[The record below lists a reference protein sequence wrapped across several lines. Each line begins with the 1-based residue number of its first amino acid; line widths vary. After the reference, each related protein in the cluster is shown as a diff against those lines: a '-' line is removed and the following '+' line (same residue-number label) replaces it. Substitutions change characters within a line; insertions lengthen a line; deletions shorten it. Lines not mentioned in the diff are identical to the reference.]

1 MPASLF
7 LSDGQ
12 PMAAPGLA
20 TRAQATAKGDM
31 LFRYG
36 EPTSVRPT
44 YPSMEALG
52 QGLSISK
59 SLPEVLASGERAMIA
74 A

>member
-1 MPASLF
+1 
-7 LSDGQ
+7 
-12 PMAAPGLA
+12 MADPGLA

-31 LFRYG
+31 SLVYG
-36 EPTSVRPT
+36 ELAPVPPT

-52 QGLSISK
+52 QSLSISK
-59 SLPEVLASGERAMIA
+59 KKGSPGVVAGGERAMIA